1 MIYLRNA
8 KLSLDIS
15 AILIVTQDILSHRK
29 VQSTKGMKLVI
40 SSFSFF
46 LLYVLDLEMKML
58 NTKENRRI
66 MIRGYELKMVDKNVT
81 MKVHVN
87 H

>member
-58 NTKENRRI
+58 NIKENKRI
-66 MIRGYELKMVDKNVT
+66 TIKGYELKMVDKNVT